1 MKTTTNIKAISTNV
15 GRALLVNALFMLL
28 SIAVSIINGYDE
40 AFTPLTI
47 SFLITALTGAFPFI
61 FVKGQSTMSLK
72 DSYLT
77 IVLTW
82 LLSFVFGML
91 PYVLYGG
98 EFTIIN
104 AWFESVSG
112 YTTTGSSI
120 LTDIEALP
128 KSLLFWRSST
138 HFIGGLGVIVFLLII
153 IPGSSPL
160 KYRLSNIELSSL
172 SENAY
177 RYRSTTVVRVMTSVY
192 IGLTILETLLLWAAG
207 MSLFDAV
214 NHSFSTVATGGFSTR
229 NLSVMYYDSNLIY
242 IILMV
247 FMTLSSMHFGV
258 LYATLIHRS
267 FKPLNN
273 SVTKYYLAVIAV
285 TAFFV
290 TLSLSAA
297 GQGRLSE
304 CLMAGTFQTISY
316 ISTTGFGQ
324 SDNAAWPAM
333 ANALLLFAAFHCG
346 CSGSTTGGLKADRI
360 LITFK
365 SFANDTKK
373 RLHPHMMFKTKIG
386 GQTISEELV
395 SSVFLYIVIYI
406 AIAILSL
413 VALLLCGVELSEAF
427 SGTVASLGNVGP
439 GTGALG
445 TLGNFSAQPIAAKI
459 IYTFDM
465 FLGRVEIFPL
475 MIVISMIFSRRDD

>member
-61 FVKGQSTMSLK
+61 FVKRQSTMSLK

>member
-229 NLSVMYYDSNLIY
+229 NLSVMYYDSSLIY

>member
-247 FMTLSSMHFGV
+247 FMTLSSLHFGV

-413 VALLLCGVELSEAF
+413 LALLLCGVELSEAF